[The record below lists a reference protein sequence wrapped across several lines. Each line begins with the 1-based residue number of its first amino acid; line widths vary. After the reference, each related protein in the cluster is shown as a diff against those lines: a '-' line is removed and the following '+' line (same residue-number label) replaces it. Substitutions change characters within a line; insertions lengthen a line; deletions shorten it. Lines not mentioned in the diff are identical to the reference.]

1 MEYRTP
7 QLKGPSPAPSA
18 EGAGAVREIVC
29 RSILSP
35 SRIPGADYSI
45 NPYIGCLHACV
56 YCYARY
62 MRRWSGHEEPWGT
75 FADAKINAV
84 RVLVRQLRRTRPSRI
99 YLSSVTDPYQ
109 PPERRYRITR
119 GILETRAPLPHSVG
133 IQTKSALVTRDI
145 DLLRAFRDV
154 SVTVTITTNDPR
166 AAALLEPGAPPVA
179 ERLRALETLAA
190 AGIDTAVFI
199 APAIPL
205 VAERG
210 IAPLARLLA
219 AAGVRRVLLDDLHY
233 LPRLAGRLIPALRAC
248 VPEAA
253 QRLCRRVEDCPQQT
267 ARIVLECCRAH
278 GIRCDVLFPLRG
290 GSRSA
295 RNDGG

>member
-45 NPYIGCLHACV
+45 NPYIGGLHACV

-119 GILETRAPLPHSVG
+119 GILETLAPLPHSVG
-133 IQTKSALVTRDI
+133 IQTKSALVTRH
-145 DLLRAFRDV
+145 RPP
-154 SVTVTITTNDPR
+154 PR
-166 AAALLEPGAPPVA
+166 LPR
-179 ERLRALETLAA
+179 RLRDRHHHDERSARRRPARTRRPAGGGAA
-190 AGIDTAVFI
+190 AGPRDARRGGDRHGGLHRPGD
-199 APAIPL
+199 PAR
-205 VAERG
+205 RG
-210 IAPLARLLA
+210 ARHRPLARFLA